1 MDIKL
6 LEDAAIQVY
15 AELGQQSETTYRNAL
30 SVELQMRGQGPVTME
45 VVAPI
50 QHRGCTVGHSRH
62 DIVCKDTI
70 VELKV
75 AKTAPAFDSYIQQC
89 KRYAKSAPGMRVV
102 LIVFGPENAK
112 TMQIC

>member
-1 MDIKL
+1 MNVEL
-6 LEDAAIQVY
+6 LQEAASKVY

-45 VVAPI
+45 VIAPI
-50 QHRGCTVGHSRH
+50 QYRGCTVGHSRY
-62 DIVCKDTI
+62 DIVCGDTI
-70 VELKV
+70 IELKA

-89 KRYAKSAPGMRVV
+89 LRYAKSAPGMRVV